1 MLFYMRFATIGS
13 NFIVDSFL
21 RGALH
26 DERFCYTALYSRTA
40 ERGNQFASKYSKFDL
55 KIFTSLEELAKS
67 SDIDAV
73 YIASPNICHSAQ
85 AIMMME
91 HGKHVLC
98 EKPLS
103 TNYEEGLR
111 MVEAARRNG
120 VALMEAMKT
129 TLLPNFTAVRNALPK
144 IGKVRRFTAQFCQY
158 SSRYD
163 AFKGGEVL
171 NAFNPELGGG
181 GVLDLGVYGVA
192 PMIHLFGEPTS
203 RVALSRLFLHNG
215 MDAQGTLLFSYPEM
229 EAVISYSKISDS
241 TMPTEIQGEQ
251 GRIIIKKLS
260 QMTEPYII
268 YRDGSIEDI
277 SLPTIEENMYYE
289 LKEFIDIIES
299 GKMESEENTHDRS
312 LAVLKLIAP

>member
-1 MLFYMRFATIGS
+1 MRFATIGS

-21 RGALH
+21 RGAFH

-40 ERGNQFASKYSKFDL
+40 ERGKEFADKYPKCNL
-55 KIFTSLEELAKS
+55 RIFTSLEEMAKS
-67 SDIDAV
+67 TEVDAV
-73 YIASPNICHSAQ
+73 YIASPNVCHSMQ
-85 AIMMME
+85 AIIMME

-103 TNYEEGLR
+103 TSYEEGLK
-111 MVEAARRNG
+111 MVECARQNG
-120 VALMEAMKT
+120 VTLMEAMKT

-163 AFKGGEVL
+163 AFKSGEVL

-181 GVLDLGVYGVA
+181 GLLDLGVYGVA

-203 RVALSRLFLHNG
+203 RVSLSRLFLHNG
-215 MDAQGTLLFSYPEM
+215 MDAQGTLLFSYPDM
-229 EAVISYSKISDS
+229 EAIISYSKISDS

-268 YRDGSIEDI
+268 YRDGSIEEI
-277 SLPTIEENMYYE
+277 SVPIIEDNMYYE
-289 LKEFIDIIES
+289 LKEFIDIVES
-299 GKMESEENTHDRS
+299 GKMESEENTHNRS
-312 LAVLKLIAP
+312 LTVLKLIEP